1 MYSVEQLWMSAPA
14 NLFLL
19 LLLLLLLLLSSFAPI
34 ERNDKSQIQGIMSI
48 SYQHV
53 LLVNRHCS

>member
-14 NLFLL
+14 NLLL
-19 LLLLLLLLLSSFAPI
+19 LLLLLLSFAPI

>member
-14 NLFLL
+14 NFLL
-19 LLLLLLLLLSSFAPI
+19 LLLLLLLLLSFAPI

>member
-14 NLFLL
+14 NLLL
-19 LLLLLLLLLSSFAPI
+19 LLLLSFAPI

>member
-14 NLFLL
+14 NLLL
-19 LLLLLLLLLSSFAPI
+19 LLLLLLLSFAPI

>member
-14 NLFLL
+14 NLLL
-19 LLLLLLLLLSSFAPI
+19 LLLLLLLLSFAPI